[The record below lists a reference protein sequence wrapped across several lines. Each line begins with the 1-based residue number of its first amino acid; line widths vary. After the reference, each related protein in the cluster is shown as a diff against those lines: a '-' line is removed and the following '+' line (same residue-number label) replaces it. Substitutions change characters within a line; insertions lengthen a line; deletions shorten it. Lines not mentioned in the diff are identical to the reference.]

1 MGFVSKRGHLFKRFP
16 PRWKVGAA
24 GPAGLTGLRA
34 ATDMAMMLEWSL
46 HPQQTVETES
56 MTALRTSHKLLFKI
70 YDRIRDAPAERAALG
85 LPPRC

>member
-1 MGFVSKRGHLFKRFP
+1 
-16 PRWKVGAA
+16 
-24 GPAGLTGLRA
+24 
-34 ATDMAMMLEWSL
+34 MAMMLEWSL